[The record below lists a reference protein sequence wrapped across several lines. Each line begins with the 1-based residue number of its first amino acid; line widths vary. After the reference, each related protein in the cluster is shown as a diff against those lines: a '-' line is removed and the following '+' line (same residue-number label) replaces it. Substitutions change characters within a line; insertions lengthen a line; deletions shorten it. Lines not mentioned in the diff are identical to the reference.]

1 MALPHAVELIIV
13 FAVEVALFYVAAAI
27 ISASM
32 FSQRAKKWSW
42 LNLIMALIE
51 SLIWM
56 FGIGL
61 FNGNA
66 VQATFGIILFI
77 VCFFLWTVAADVS
90 DRRAAYAS
98 LLTLLLWFLL
108 CWILII
114 ILHLFKVN
122 LFDSIPYLFSY
133 FT

>member
-1 MALPHAVELIIV
+1 MAIPTVVEMLIV
-13 FAVEVALFYVAAAI
+13 LSVEIALFYASAAI
-27 ISASM
+27 ISSAM
-32 FSQRAKKWSW
+32 FSKKAKKWSW
-42 LNLIMALIE
+42 VNLIMAVIA
-51 SLIWM
+51 SIIWM
-56 FGIGL
+56 FGITL

-66 VQATFGIILFI
+66 GKATFGIILFI
-77 VCFFLWTVAADVS
+77 ICFFLWTVAADVS

-98 LLTLLLWFLL
+98 LLTLLIWFTF

-114 ILHLFKVN
+114 ILHLFDIK